1 MLFVLPWICFIIAAA
16 ALALLIRDYK
26 KEEEM
31 FNNDG
36 PDQEVIYN
44 ISA

>member
-16 ALALLIRDYK
+16 ALAVLINDYR
-26 KEEEM
+26 KEEELLKD
-31 FNNDG
+31 DG
-36 PDQEVIYN
+36 PDQEVIYS

>member
-1 MLFVLPWICFIIAAA
+1 MLFVLPWICFLGAAA
-16 ALALLIRDYK
+16 ALAVLVCDYR

-31 FNNDG
+31 FKDDG
-36 PDQEVIYN
+36 QDQEVIYS

>member
-16 ALALLIRDYK
+16 ALAELIREYK

-31 FNNDG
+31 FRDDG
-36 PDQEVIYN
+36 PDQETVYS